1 MSEHSR
7 RTFLRGAG
15 VSAAA
20 VTAAAVLPAGIASAS
35 TRSTSSADASET
47 GAPATT
53 APVVAYVTDPSAGT
67 ITVIHGEKEVVVT
80 DKSLA
85 RKIAKLAP

>member
-1 MSEHSR
+1 MSDHSR

-20 VTAAAVLPAGIASAS
+20 VGIAAVLPAGIASAS
-35 TRSTSSADASET
+35 TTSEASDT
-47 GAPATT
+47 GAPATSK
-53 APVVAYVTDPSAGT
+53 PVVAYVTDPSAGT
-67 ITVIHGEKEVVVT
+67 ITVLHGEKEVVVT

>member
-20 VTAAAVLPAGIASAS
+20 VTVAAVLPSGIASAA
-35 TRSTSSADASET
+35 TTDGTESS
-47 GAPATT
+47 APATT
-53 APVVAYVTDPSAGT
+53 KPVVAYVTDPSAGK
-67 ITVIHGEKEVVVT
+67 ITVLHGEKEIVVT
-80 DKSLA
+80 DKGLA
-85 RKIAKLAP
+85 RRIAKLAP

>member
-20 VTAAAVLPAGIASAS
+20 ATVAVVLPSGIASAAES
-35 TRSTSSADASET
+35 KSET

-53 APVVAYVTDPSAGT
+53 KPVVAYVTDPSLGT
-67 ITVIHGEKEVVVT
+67 ITVIHGDKEVVVT
-80 DKSLA
+80 DKGLA
-85 RKIAKLAP
+85 RRIAKLAP

>member
-20 VTAAAVLPAGIASAS
+20 VGIATVLPAGIASAS
-35 TRSTSSADASET
+35 TTRSADASET

-53 APVVAYVTDPSAGT
+53 KPVVAYVTDPAAGT
-67 ITVIHGEKEVVVT
+67 ITVLHGEKEVVVT

>member
-1 MSEHSR
+1 MSDHSR

-20 VTAAAVLPAGIASAS
+20 VGIAAVLPAGIASAS
-35 TRSTSSADASET
+35 TTKESDT

-53 APVVAYVTDPSAGT
+53 KPVVAYVTDPSAGT
-67 ITVIHGEKEVVVT
+67 ITVLHGEKETVIT